1 MPTKIE
7 WCDEV
12 WNPVT
17 GCDPISEGCQNCYA
31 KRMANRLQGRFGYP
45 AGDPFRVIWH
55 PDKLKKPT
63 HWRKPRRIFV
73 ISMGDLFHKDVP
85 DEYIW
90 KVFEEAT
97 CGNRRHTYMFL
108 TKRPERMRDW
118 FLANQHRFWNFKQ
131 GPYVT
136 APWPDPCIW
145 LGVTV
150 ENQARADERIP
161 VLMSIPAAVH
171 FVSVEPMLG
180 KVDLVRWMNI
190 TYGWDWHSLIK
201 GEAEHGGKR
210 PKIIDWV
217 IAGPETGPKVRP
229 CKAEWIEN
237 LGRQCKSAGVPF
249 FDKRD
254 PYIRREWPDTNTSI
268 RTKEVQ

>member
-17 GCDPISEGCQNCYA
+17 GCDPISEGCKNCYA
-31 KRMANRLQGRFGYP
+31 MRMANRLQGRFGYP
-45 AGDPFRVIWH
+45 PGDPFRVIWH
-55 PDKLKKPT
+55 EDKLKKPT
-63 HWRKPRRIFV
+63 HWLKPRRIFV
-73 ISMGDLFHKDVP
+73 CSMGDLFHKDVP

-118 FLANQHRFWNFKQ
+118 FLTNQHRFWNFPSKPNKF
-131 GPYVT
+131 GPYITV
-136 APWPDPCIW
+136 PWPDSCIW
-145 LGVTV
+145 LGVTA

-161 VLMSIPAAVH
+161 ILLAIPAAVH

-180 KVDLVRWMNI
+180 AVDL
-190 TYGWDWHSLIK
+190 TYAVFNGADSLISMA
-201 GEAEHGGKR
+201 GV
-210 PKIIDWV
+210 DWV
-217 IAGPETGPKVRP
+217 IAGPETPLRRDGYAGQAGGGGTRP
-229 CKAEWIEN
+229 CKAEWIKD
-237 LGRQCKSAGVPF
+237 LGRQCKVAGVPF
-249 FDKRD
+249 FDKGEKGD
-254 PYIRREWPDTNTSI
+254 AVREWPDAATS
-268 RTKEVQ
+268 E

>member
-1 MPTKIE
+1 MRTLQNGLRRTMPTKIE

-45 AGDPFRVIWH
+45 AGNPFRVIWH
-55 PDKLKKPT
+55 EDKLKKPT

-73 ISMGDLFHKDVP
+73 VSMGDLFHKDVP

-90 KVFEEAT
+90 KVFEEAI

-118 FLANQHRFWNFKQ
+118 FLANQHRFWNFPSKPNKF
-131 GPYVT
+131 GPYMTV
-136 APWPDPCIW
+136 PWPDHCIW
-145 LGVTV
+145 LGVTA
-150 ENQARADERIP
+150 ENQARANERIP
-161 VLMSIPAAVH
+161 VLLSVPAAVR

-180 KVDLVRWMNI
+180 PVDLRRFLWWGI
-190 TYGWDWHSLIK
+190 HP
-201 GEAEHGGKR
+201 GEGKWR
-210 PKIIDWV
+210 TTPSPISWV
-217 IAGPETGPKVRP
+217 IAGPETGPGARP
-229 CKAEWIEN
+229 CKAEWIED
-237 LGRQCKSAGVPF
+237 LGRQCKAAGVSF
-249 FDKRD
+249 FDKRKTGWKA
-254 PYIRREWPDTNTSI
+254 REWP
-268 RTKEVQ
+268 V